1 MWKQGG
7 VKTKYLSTQVVIR
20 CQHYV
25 GCPMIMISID
35 TRVSCQTKHGQV
47 WWWIGA
53 NHISLFRLNI
63 RGEIWEMR
71 RSDNLTLP
79 YPYYRHFHHETHTF
93 NQDMGKLSDW
103 WLFCCQAPLLC
114 LPCRLASQ
122 LTRHPRAPQTS
133 EPSTK
138 CTRPPPTST
147 TGQTSWRTRTS
158 RRCR

>member
-1 MWKQGG
+1 MLAIIWSD
-7 VKTKYLSTQVVIR
+7 VSTMLDAP
-20 CQHYV
+20 HDHD
-25 GCPMIMISID
+25 PSID
-35 TRVSCQTKHGQV
+35 TRVSCQTKHQRV

-53 NHISLFRLNI
+53 NYISLSHLNI
-63 RGEIWEMR
+63 RGESVEMR

-93 NQDMGKLSDW
+93 NQDMGKLK
-103 WLFCCQAPLLC
+103 WLFCCQAPLHC
-114 LPCRLASQ
+114 PPCHQDSQ
-122 LTRHPRAPQTS
+122 LTRPPRALQTS

-138 CTRPPPTST
+138 CTRAPPTST